1 MAPTTDFRSMDSK
14 ELSDFDQSVR
24 GGFIRKVFALVS
36 IQLLITTVV
45 AAPFVLHP
53 ELAVQ
58 NPAII
63 MISLGLT
70 VVIALMPACGCISTF
85 RKVPTGYLL
94 LLIFTLA
101 EGVLVGCIAAQYE
114 VQSVLLALVAT
125 VAITFAVST
134 FAFITKSDF
143 TGMLPILVGALI
155 GFMVAG
161 FVMGAAG
168 AFFPGLAGSMVQ
180 RVYAGVGAVLFSVF
194 LIVDVQMI
202 VGGKSL
208 TKKRK
213 IQFEIDDYVLAAL
226 NVYLDI
232 INIFLYL
239 LEAFGDRR

>member
-1 MAPTTDFRSMDSK
+1 MDNK
-14 ELSDFDQSVR
+14 ELTEFDESIR

-36 IQLLITTVV
+36 IQLLITTLV

-63 MISLGLT
+63 VISAVLT
-70 VVIALMPACGCISTF
+70 LIIAIMPACGCISTF
-85 RKVPTGYLL
+85 RQVPTGYLL
-94 LLIFTLA
+94 LLVFTVA

-125 VAITFAVST
+125 VGITFCVSAY
-134 FAFITKSDF
+134 AFTTKSDF
-143 TGMLPILVGALI
+143 TGMMPILVGVLI
-155 GFMVAG
+155 GFVVAG
-161 FVMGAAG
+161 AVMWFASM
-168 AFFPGLAGSMVQ
+168 FLPGLAGSVMQ
-180 RVYAGVGAVLFSVF
+180 RVYCGFGAVLFSVF

-202 VGGKSL
+202 IGGKSL

-213 IQFEIDDYVLAAL
+213 FQFEIDDYVLAAL